1 MAHQATLNGPNR
13 VEIHSPAAS
22 VIENLAEF
30 GNDIATLAELQA
42 QLAAID
48 MKESAGRALVP
59 VVLVALALVVMLG
72 SVPILLFGGAAL
84 LAPQLGINNDWMAL
98 GAALLIVGF
107 AALLL
112 FGLIGVVA
120 ALRIGP
126 SFSSLKR
133 SQEEFIRNMNWV
145 KTVLVHSGRS
155 GPSQR
160 RRS

>member
-1 MAHQATLNGPNR
+1 MAHQTTLNGPNR
-13 VEIHSPAAS
+13 VEIHSPAVS

-42 QLAAID
+42 QLAAVD
-48 MKESAGRALVP
+48 LKESAGRALLP
-59 VVLVALALVVMLG
+59 VALVAVALVVIVG
-72 SVPILLFGGAAL
+72 CVPILLFGAAAL
-84 LAPQLGINNDWMAL
+84 IAPLLEISNDWMAL

-112 FGLIGVVA
+112 FGIIAVVA

-126 SFSSLKR
+126 SFSALKR
-133 SQEEFIRNMNWV
+133 SHEEFLRNMSWV
-145 KTVLVHSGRS
+145 KTVLVHSGRA
-155 GPSQR
+155 GPAQR